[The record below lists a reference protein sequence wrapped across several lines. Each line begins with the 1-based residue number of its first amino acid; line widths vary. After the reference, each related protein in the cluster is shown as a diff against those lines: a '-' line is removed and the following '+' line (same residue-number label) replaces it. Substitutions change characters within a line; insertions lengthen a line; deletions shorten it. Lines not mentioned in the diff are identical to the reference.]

1 MIYALVS
8 AGASALVSAL
18 GASEAGSAAGA
29 SAVGSASE
37 EVQRVWNGLALVLS
51 SKDMS
56 EAYQVVPE
64 ELHNEGRVLVALL
77 RQGVELC
84 LGVSAICTPFDVST
98 HQQ

>member
-8 AGASALVSAL
+8 AGASALASAL

-37 EVQRVWNGLALVLS
+37 EVQRVCSKLAS
-51 SKDMS
+51 CADRERHST
-56 EAYQVVPE
+56 YQVVPQ
-64 ELHNEGRVLVALL
+64 ELHDQSGVLVALL
-77 RQGVELC
+77 RQGVELW
-84 LGVSAICTPFDVST
+84 LGVSVICTSFDVST